1 MIFFIQNFG
10 RAIIP
15 MCVGR
20 ANETDPTY
28 TTSMLIFGFTA
39 LGAALTAMGML
50 YVDHRKGYGLQ
61 LPNIRPP
68 K

>member
-10 RAIIP
+10 RAVIP
-15 MCVGR
+15 MCVGI

-39 LGAALTAMGML
+39 LGAAITAITML
-50 YVDHRKGYGLQ
+50 IVDKRKNYGLQ
-61 LPNIRPP
+61 LPNIR